1 MQFVKALMINLSN
14 NLLKKMKDTNF
25 EKYSRAH
32 SFWQE
37 WQGAADRAG
46 DVDTYLDDLIA
57 ATAPQWQGIDT
68 DEFMN
73 MVRGR
78 EPETFSEAVSASSP
92 DWNFVINGQV
102 ENDLVINL
110 T

>member
-1 MQFVKALMINLSN
+1 
-14 NLLKKMKDTNF
+14 MKDTDF
-25 EKYSRAH
+25 EHESRAH

-37 WQGAADRAG
+37 WQGASDRAG

-57 ATAPQWQGIDT
+57 KASPQWQGADA
-68 DEFMN
+68 DEFMD

-78 EPETFSEAVSASSP
+78 EPETFSEAVAGSSP
-92 DWNFVINGQV
+92 DWDFVINGET